1 MSTPLVGPPL
11 SVLPSRGGENHLSQK
26 LYVGNLPWATTGEDL
41 NKMFAE
47 VGEVEDAVI
56 ISYKDTGRSKGFGF
70 VTMKEDAAAD
80 EAIKKFSGFEI
91 EGRALIVDKARPM
104 REDGEGGGEAPAS
117 GEAPAA
123 EKTPAA

>member
-1 MSTPLVGPPL
+1 M
-11 SVLPSRGGENHLSQK
+11 SQK

-70 VTMKEDAAAD
+70 VTMKEEAAAD
-80 EAIKKFSGFEI
+80 EAIKKFNGFEI

-104 REDGEGGGEAPAS
+104 REDGES

-123 EKTPAA
+123 EAPAAKAE

>member
-1 MSTPLVGPPL
+1 
-11 SVLPSRGGENHLSQK
+11 
-26 LYVGNLPWATTGEDL
+26 
-41 NKMFAE
+41 MFAE

-70 VTMKEDAAAD
+70 VTMKEEAAAD

>member
-1 MSTPLVGPPL
+1 
-11 SVLPSRGGENHLSQK
+11 
-26 LYVGNLPWATTGEDL
+26 
-41 NKMFAE
+41 MFAE

-70 VTMKEDAAAD
+70 VTMKEDAGAD
-80 EAIKKFSGFEI
+80 EAIKKFNGFEI